1 MCGPAAVRFGCD
13 SRHPTRDF
21 HAHAADRVSI
31 TRMEWIDICVNL
43 THDSF
48 KGDHDAIMDRAV
60 EAGVRWLMVTGSD
73 EKESRRSLELADRHP
88 DRLRATLGVH
98 PHHASQWRDQ
108 TAYVFAD
115 EARHPLVAAMGEM
128 GLDYYRNHSTPT
140 AQRLAFEAQLE
151 LAADLQKPVFL
162 HEREASHDFG
172 AILARYRDR
181 LPAAVVHCFTS
192 DAAALD
198 RYLEMDCHIGVTG
211 WVCDERRGQELQQ
224 LVPRI
229 PEDRLLL
236 ETDAPYLLP
245 RTLPKG
251 LPHGRRN
258 EPSFLP
264 HIGEHVAR
272 LRGVET
278 EQLAAQTTRNARNF
292 YDLPNGG

>member
-1 MCGPAAVRFGCD
+1 
-13 SRHPTRDF
+13 
-21 HAHAADRVSI
+21 
-31 TRMEWIDICVNL
+31 MEWIDICVNL

-48 KGDHDAIMDRAV
+48 KGDREAVLDRAT
-60 EAGVRWLMVTGSD
+60 EAGVRWLLVTGSD

-108 TAYVFAD
+108 TAYAFAED
-115 EARHPLVAAMGEM
+115 AKHPLVRAMGEM

-140 AQRLAFEAQLE
+140 AQRHAFEAQLE
-151 LAADLQKPVFL
+151 LAVDLRMPVFL
-162 HEREASHDFG
+162 HEREASRDFG
-172 AILARYRDR
+172 DILQRYRDH

-192 DAAALD
+192 DAAALA

-211 WVCDERRGQELQQ
+211 WVCDERRGQGLQE

-229 PEDRLLL
+229 PDNRLLL

-264 HIGEHVAR
+264 HIGEYVAR
-272 LRGVET
+272 LRDTAPEA
-278 EQLAAQTTRNARNF
+278 LANQTSANARAF
-292 YDLPNGG
+292 YQLPD